1 MSHGAKWVQS
11 SSCRPPSAH
20 SDIINSPKLAG
31 DLQRVQ
37 LGSLLPPRQIRLLE
51 ATFLSNEVVSP
62 APGPGQGRGRKETRG
77 GAKTGQDAGKELD
90 RDFHVGRVMGSV
102 LPCLASPPPR
112 PA

>member
-11 SSCRPPSAH
+11 SSCGPPSAH

-51 ATFLSNEVVSP
+51 ATFLSNEVVSQRQ
-62 APGPGQGRGRKETRG
+62 GQGKGGTGRKLGEAQRRDRTQ
-77 GAKTGQDAGKELD
+77 AKSLTGTSTWAG
-90 RDFHVGRVMGSV
+90 
-102 LPCLASPPPR
+102 
-112 PA
+112 